1 MLSDRARSAF
11 ARARLVTTAAASAD
25 GAGGGAHSVE
35 RRWQCG
41 GLDGD
46 LALFDASGARA
57 SALFAGQHNVE
68 DAGRGEYYLFDN
80 GCVGGRRRGET
91 RAGRGLRERRGIY
104 KAPSLRERTAA
115 RRCRARARSTAL
127 SPRRRGIAESES
139 ARLTRAAR
147 ARRANPPPP
156 ARGASGTT

>member
-91 RAGRGLRERRGIY
+91 RAGRVIL
-104 KAPSLRERTAA
+104 
-115 RRCRARARSTAL
+115 
-127 SPRRRGIAESES
+127 AE
-139 ARLTRAAR
+139 
-147 ARRANPPPP
+147 
-156 ARGASGTT
+156 